1 SDAAPEAR
9 MRNEHDW
16 RPLLLDSHVQC
27 ARVGQEVDLARCLE
41 CNWLLDLDRTAGT
54 PALRCAA
61 ARMPDARESGTAGQH
76 VD

>member
-1 SDAAPEAR
+1 MDER
-9 MRNEHDW
+9 TEMRNEHDW
-16 RPLLLDSHVQC
+16 RPLLPDGHVQC
-27 ARVGQEVDLARCLE
+27 ARAGQEVDLARCLE

-61 ARMPDARESGTAGQH
+61 ASPIPDGRRPEPAAGH

>member
-1 SDAAPEAR
+1 MS
-9 MRNEHDW
+9 NERDW
-16 RPLLLDSHVQC
+16 LPLLPDGHVQC
-27 ARVGQEVDLARCLE
+27 ARLGQEVDLARCLE

-61 ARMPDARESGTAGQH
+61 ADPTPDGRRPGPTVGH

>member
-1 SDAAPEAR
+1 

-61 ARMPDARESGTAGQH
+61 ASPIAAGRRPGPAAGH